1 MPLFLTSHKTPI
13 GTLNLIAHEDV
24 LLAANLS
31 TMSAAKASLDED
43 DRSVGFKEVKRLPI
57 ISELI
62 SDYFD
67 GDVTALDSIKV
78 RQPGAPFSQ
87 AAWKA
92 MRRVKAGKT
101 MSYADLADRA
111 GSPAAIRAAGSA
123 CAKNAIVLVVPC
135 HRIVKTGGALG
146 NYAYG
151 LNKKEWLLRFE
162 AAL

>member
-1 MPLFLTSHKTPI
+1 VPLLLSTVATPI
-13 GTLNLIAHEDV
+13 GNLNLITDEHI

-31 TMSAAKASLDED
+31 NLKSL
-43 DRSVGFKEVKRLPI
+43 KESLSQADYEKEIKNVSRIPI
-57 ISELI
+57 ISDLI

-67 GDVTALDSIKV
+67 GDITALNSIQV

-92 MRRVKAGKT
+92 MKKVSPGKVI
-101 MSYADLADRA
+101 SYAELAQRA
-111 GSPAAIRAAGSA
+111 GSPSAVRAAGSA
-123 CAKNAIVLVVPC
+123 CAKNSIVLVVPC

-151 LNKKEWLLRFE
+151 LKKKEWLLRHE
-162 AAL
+162 GAL

>member
-1 MPLFLTSHKTPI
+1 MPLLLTSHKTPI

-31 TMSAAKASLDED
+31 TVSALKASLDVI
-43 DRSVGFKEVKRLPI
+43 DRARDIKEVKLIPVV
-57 ISELI
+57 SELI

-67 GDVTALDSIKV
+67 GDLTALDAIKV
-78 RQPGAPFSQ
+78 RQPGASFSQ

-92 MRRVKAGKT
+92 MRKVKAGKT
-101 MSYADLADRA
+101 LSYSDLAERA
-111 GSPAAIRAAGSA
+111 GSPAAVRAAGSA

-151 LNKKEWLLRFE
+151 LGKKEWLLHFE